1 MKIKDN
7 CGVFGIYSNKDC
19 VRDILQGI
27 HLLQHR
33 GQRYG
38 GVATYNKK
46 NGIRII
52 THRGWVE
59 QKEQDHAFRSEEIKE
74 LRANFGIGHV
84 SLKDRQPFLP
94 NIKFNAG
101 DFTVG
106 FSGKIINAQRLR
118 NMLKKEE
125 GLSFNTDIG
134 IIAQLIG
141 RHSDIPSGI
150 EQIYK
155 QIKGSFAL
163 TVLTG
168 EGIYCARDPY
178 GLKPL
183 ILGNRDGTYA
193 GASESRALQ
202 NLGIPLRRDVL
213 PGEIIFIDKNGFK
226 VLKKL
231 KGKRRAYCA
240 FEWAYIAS
248 MDSIIDGIPVKR
260 ARLNLGAKLARR
272 DRIKA
277 DLVAGVP
284 MSGIGHALGYH
295 YESGIR
301 YDDVYLY
308 NRYSDRSYTPLEQK
322 ARDAIAKIKLSVI
335 KDSVK
340 GKRIV
345 LCDDSIVRGTQIREK
360 VKELKAAGV
369 REVHVRV
376 ASPPLMA
383 PCDYGLSTRSYRE
396 LIAINMSIEKI
407 RRYIGAT
414 TLKYNALS
422 DFVEAIG
429 KPADELCL
437 KCWTNEPVF

>member
-1 MKIKDN
+1 MKMGDN

-19 VRDILQGI
+19 VRDILKGI
-27 HLLQHR
+27 HFLQHR

-38 GVATYNKK
+38 GVATYNKRK
-46 NGIRII
+46 GIKII

-59 QKEQDHAFRSEEIKE
+59 EKEQDHAFRKEEIKE
-74 LRANFGIGHV
+74 LTSNFGIGHV

-94 NIKFNAG
+94 NINFRAG
-101 DFTVG
+101 NFTVG
-106 FSGKIINAQRLR
+106 FSGKIINAKKLR
-118 NMLKKEE
+118 IKLEKED
-125 GLSFNTDIG
+125 GLSFNTHIG

-141 RHSDIPSGI
+141 NSNDIPTGI
-150 EQIYK
+150 ERMSQ
-155 QIKGSFAL
+155 QIKGSFSLTAL
-163 TVLTG
+163 TKD
-168 EGIYCARDPY
+168 GIYCARDPY
-178 GLKPL
+178 GFKPL
-183 ILGNRDGTYA
+183 ILGEKDGKYVV
-193 GASESRALQ
+193 ASESRALQ
-202 NLGIPLRRDVL
+202 NLDIPIKRDVI

-226 VLKKL
+226 TVKKL
-231 KGKRRAYCA
+231 KSKRKAYCA

-260 ARLNLGAKLARR
+260 VRMNLGAKLAQG
-272 DRIKA
+272 DNIKA
-277 DLVAGVP
+277 DIVAGVP

-295 YESGIR
+295 LERGIR

-335 KDSVK
+335 KDSVG

-360 VKELKAAGV
+360 VKELRAAGA

-376 ASPPLMA
+376 ASPPLLA

-396 LIAINMSIEKI
+396 LAAVNMSIEEI
-407 RRYIGAT
+407 RKYIRAT
-414 TLKYNALS
+414 TLKYNTIN

-429 KPADELCL
+429 KPANELCL
-437 KCWTNEPVF
+437 KCWTNESVY